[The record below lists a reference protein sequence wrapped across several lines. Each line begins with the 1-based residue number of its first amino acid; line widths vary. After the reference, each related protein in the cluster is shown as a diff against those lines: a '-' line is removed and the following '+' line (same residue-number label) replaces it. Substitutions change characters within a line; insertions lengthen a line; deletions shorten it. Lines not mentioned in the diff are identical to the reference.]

1 MILARFF
8 IRQLGTFLFCRQL
21 GTFLF
26 CRQFRNVPNCRL
38 GNDKALVHL
47 DRLGAWIALLKV

>member
-1 MILARFF
+1 MQQGLSMFF
-8 IRQLGTFLFCRQL
+8 MSCSYRL
-21 GTFLF
+21 

-47 DRLGAWIALLKV
+47 DRLGAGIALLKV